1 MTFTGQSFYTLDVM
15 SGGKISKQRDVW
27 DGIGDN
33 SYFSLEGL
41 SFVLQ
46 QLLNGQVKPSL
57 QTWRAYLLSKSG
69 FVSRNRAGGVCL
81 FARLRRAGLLQ
92 FLT

>member
-1 MTFTGQSFYTLDVM
+1 MQAEIGQCRWTLQLTPKLTPWVQKVTFTGQSFYTLDVM

-46 QLLNGQVKPSL
+46 QLLNGQV
-57 QTWRAYLLSKSG
+57 
-69 FVSRNRAGGVCL
+69 
-81 FARLRRAGLLQ
+81 
-92 FLT
+92 